1 MKPELTE
8 QDWIGFDYQHRIKD
22 LKQEKAD
29 LEGYILELKDLL
41 KVSQEGLERL
51 QVQFDTIIKTLG
63 SK

>member
-8 QDWIGFDYQHRIKD
+8 QDWVGFDYQYRIKE

-51 QVQFDTIIKTLG
+51 QVQFDTIIKSLG

>member
-1 MKPELTE
+1 MKPEP
-8 QDWIGFDYQHRIKD
+8 DWTGFDYQYRIKE
-22 LKQEKAD
+22 LKQEKSD

-51 QVQFDTIIKTLG
+51 QVQFDTIIETLG